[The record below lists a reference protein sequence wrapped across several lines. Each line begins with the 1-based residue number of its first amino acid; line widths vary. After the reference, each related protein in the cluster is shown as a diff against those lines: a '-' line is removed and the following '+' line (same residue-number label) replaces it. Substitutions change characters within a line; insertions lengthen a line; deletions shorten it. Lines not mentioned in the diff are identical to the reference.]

1 MTLDELQALQDE
13 DSAKEV
19 AAARNGLKVL
29 ERHRDW
35 PSAHLQATQE
45 MESIYQ
51 PLRDRLPNRPS
62 PQTLDCALTYI
73 DIWARAYL
81 NLVSSQEQQQ
91 AFAAILPASAQTA
104 WRLYKVW
111 GPTVRPEPNN
121 RTGERFRGASR
132 TGTKRALSG

>member
-1 MTLDELQALQDE
+1 MNPAKGPSPPAAPFLLRRRGKGEVMTLEELLALQDE

-19 AAARNGLKVL
+19 SAARDGLKVL
-29 ERHRDW
+29 ERHPDW
-35 PSAHLQATQE
+35 ASAHLQATQE
-45 MESIYQ
+45 MQSIYL

-62 PQTLDCALTYI
+62 PQMLECALTHI

-91 AFAAILPASAQTA
+91 AFAAILLASAQTA

-111 GPTVRPEPNN
+111 GP
-121 RTGERFRGASR
+121 
-132 TGTKRALSG
+132 